1 MKAGLKIGQKGKSFD
16 NLCDL
21 LRRFLIIPPPP
32 HPPQPDRRFFR
43 SLVTQ
48 GFRDMLER
56 STTQVYLRR
65 WTVLLAVQLLRSLL
79 HCGYDCLRLAGH
91 LLGSVLS
98 AIARMIESDGNQ
110 P

>member
-21 LRRFLIIPPPP
+21 LRRFLIIPTPTPR
-32 HPPQPDRRFFR
+32 PDRRSFR
-43 SLVTQ
+43 SLVSR
-48 GFRDMLER
+48 GLRDKPER
-56 STTQVYLRR
+56 STTQVYLRM
-65 WTVLLAVQLLRSLL
+65 WTVVLAVKLLRSLL

>member
-21 LRRFLIIPPPP
+21 LRRFLIIPRP
-32 HPPQPDRRFFR
+32 HPSQTDVLFAR
-43 SLVTQ
+43 SSRL
-48 GFRDMLER
+48 RDKPER

-65 WTVLLAVQLLRSLL
+65 WTVLLAVKLLRSLL